1 MADTACPLTAASWP
15 AIQASANTA
24 VHAAELVMRGERA
37 AYALCRPP
45 GHHAYA
51 DMAGGFCYLNNTAI
65 AAQHLRRQAA
75 RVAVVD
81 VDLHHG
87 NGTQGIFYARADVLT
102 VSVHAETTNFYP
114 FFWGYAD
121 EHGEGPGA
129 GFNLNLPLA
138 LGSGDAAFLAA
149 LDAGLERVRAFKP
162 EALVVALGLDAY
174 EGDPLAGLAVS
185 TDGFR
190 EIARRLSGL
199 NLPTVLAQEGGYPSD
214 DLGRNLASFLDG
226 FESA

>member
-1 MADTACPLTAASWP
+1 
-15 AIQASANTA
+15 
-24 VHAAELVMRGERA
+24 MRISDWSSDVCSSD
-37 AYALCRPP
+37 L
-45 GHHAYA
+45 A

-121 EHGEGPGA
+121 ERGEGPGE

-138 LGSGDAAFLAA
+138 PGAGDTAFLAEIGSA
-149 LDAGLERVRAFKP
+149 ACGERVC
-162 EALVVALGLDAY
+162 
-174 EGDPLAGLAVS
+174 
-185 TDGFR
+185 
-190 EIARRLSGL
+190 
-199 NLPTVLAQEGGYPSD
+199 Q
-214 DLGRNLASFLDG
+214 
-226 FESA
+226 